1 MYPEV
6 QSNDQ
11 SCTILNRTIQ
21 GTVKAADIDGKC
33 RGMYRVSRGYDN
45 RPVLY
50 AVYGNSL
57 YLIRHDN
64 TYDKIAT
71 IPSYGTECHMTETGG
86 YGSAHPHLIIVD
98 GSNRPPAILSA
109 ARSNPLCRRRS
120 AGRAARQTPR

>member
-71 IPSYGTECHMTETGG
+71 INNSIKLSGIYNSLSKSNLIPS
-86 YGSAHPHLIIVD
+86 L
-98 GSNRPPAILSA
+98 
-109 ARSNPLCRRRS
+109 
-120 AGRAARQTPR
+120 